1 MPEKPEP
8 PDRRVRLDQWLF
20 AARFYK
26 TRSIAAQAIDAGR
39 ARVDDQRVKPSQAV
53 KAGGRITVR
62 KESLVWNV
70 EVTGVSATRGPASEA
85 AKLYREAPEDT
96 ALREE
101 AIARR
106 KAAAVSAPRTVG
118 RPTKRDRR
126 KLHSFLDER

>member
-20 AARFYK
+20 AARLYK

-39 ARVDDQRVKPSQAV
+39 ARVDGQRVKPSQAV
-53 KAGGRITVR
+53 KAGVRITVR

-70 EVTGVSATRGPASEA
+70 EVTGVAATRGPASEA
-85 AKLYREAPEDT
+85 AKLYRESPEDT